1 MFVRQLQYLVALAE
15 HRHFAHAAE
24 ACWVSQPALSAGIRQ
39 LERELGI
46 MIILRDRRFQG
57 LTPEGERVLIWARQT
72 LASLEG
78 LRQEAAMAQIVPG
91 GHLAIG
97 TVPSALRA
105 VSMLASEYR
114 RAIPKLTLEV
124 FSLSTRDILQRL
136 KNKDIHLGLAYAD
149 GCESDVYDRQ
159 SLYLERFVLL
169 SSDKAG
175 LPDRPC
181 YSWAEAARFPLC
193 LFNHEMQNRKIV
205 DAAFQQANVEPN
217 VVVETNTLSVLYEEV
232 RTGEVC
238 SIAPVS
244 ALPEY
249 FLDSGIHI
257 RPIEPQQLSPMSL
270 LRLHEESPSA
280 LVSAAWRM
288 APALDLQGR
297 LDGVLESARPP
308 FSQREK

>member
-1 MFVRQLQYLVALAE
+1 MFVRQLHYLVALAE
-15 HRHFAHAAE
+15 HKHFAHAAE
-24 ACWVSQPALSAGIRQ
+24 SCWVSQPALSAGIRQ

-57 LTPEGERVLIWARQT
+57 FTPEGERVLVWARQT

-78 LRQEAAMAQIVPG
+78 LRQEAALAQLVAG

-124 FSLSTRDILQRL
+124 FSLSTRDIFHRL
-136 KNKDIHLGLAYAD
+136 KNKEIHLGIAYAD
-149 GCESDVYDRQ
+149 AADAAIESIV
-159 SLYLERFVLL
+159 LYSERFVLL
-169 SSDKAG
+169 SSNHAG
-175 LPDRPC
+175 LPTKSS
-181 YSWAEAARFPLC
+181 YSWAEAARLPLC

-205 DAAFQQANVEPN
+205 DMAFLQAGVVPN

-244 ALPEY
+244 ALPDY
-249 FLDSGIHI
+249 FLASGIDI
-257 RPIEPQQLSPMSL
+257 RPLEPRQLSAMSL
-270 LRLHEESPSA
+270 LRLRQDTQPA
-280 LVSAAWRM
+280 VVGAAWDM
-288 APALDLQGR
+288 TPQLDLQGR
-297 LDGVLESARPP
+297 LDSVLEGPAPWLDS
-308 FSQREK
+308 

>member
-1 MFVRQLQYLVALAE
+1 MFVRQLHYLVALAE
-15 HRHFAHAAE
+15 HKHFAHAAE
-24 ACWVSQPALSAGIRQ
+24 SCWVSQPALSAGIRQ

-57 LTPEGERVLIWARQT
+57 FTPEGERVLVWARQT

-78 LRQEAAMAQIVPG
+78 LRQEAALAQLVAG

-124 FSLSTRDILQRL
+124 FSLSTRDIFHRL
-136 KNKDIHLGLAYAD
+136 KNKEIHLGIAYAD
-149 GCESDVYDRQ
+149 SADAAIESIT
-159 SLYLERFVLL
+159 LYSERFVLL
-169 SSDKAG
+169 SSDHAG
-175 LPDRPC
+175 LPTKSS
-181 YSWAEAARFPLC
+181 YSWAEAARLPLC

-205 DAAFQQANVEPN
+205 DTAFLQAGVVPN

-244 ALPEY
+244 ALPDY
-249 FLDSGIHI
+249 FLASGINI
-257 RPIEPQQLSPMSL
+257 RPLEPQQLSAMSL
-270 LRLHEESPSA
+270 LRLRQDTQPA
-280 LVSAAWRM
+280 VLSAAWDM
-288 APALDLQGR
+288 TPQLDLQGR
-297 LDGVLESARPP
+297 LDGVLEGPALRLNS
-308 FSQREK
+308 

>member
-1 MFVRQLQYLVALAE
+1 MFVRQLHYLVALAE
-15 HRHFAHAAE
+15 HKHFAHAAE
-24 ACWVSQPALSAGIRQ
+24 SCWVSQPALSAGIRQ

-57 LTPEGERVLIWARQT
+57 FTPEGERVLVWARQT

-78 LRQEAAMAQIVPG
+78 LRQEAALAQLVAG

-124 FSLSTRDILQRL
+124 FSLSTRDIFHRL
-136 KNKDIHLGLAYAD
+136 KNKEIHLGIAYAD
-149 GCESDVYDRQ
+149 GSDAAIEGIV
-159 SLYLERFVLL
+159 LYSERFVLL
-169 SSDKAG
+169 SSDQAG
-175 LPDRPC
+175 LPNKSS
-181 YSWAEAARFPLC
+181 YSWAEAARLPLC

-205 DAAFQQANVEPN
+205 DAALLQAGVAPN

-244 ALPEY
+244 ALPDY
-249 FLDSGIHI
+249 FLASGINI
-257 RPIEPQQLSPMSL
+257 RPLEPQQLSAMSL
-270 LRLHEESPSA
+270 LRLRQETPPA
-280 LVSAAWRM
+280 VVGAAWDM
-288 APALDLQGR
+288 TPQLDLQGR
-297 LDGVLESARPP
+297 LDGVLERPAP
-308 FSQREK
+308 WLAS

>member
-1 MFVRQLQYLVALAE
+1 MFVRQLHYLVALAE
-15 HRHFAHAAE
+15 HKHFAHAAE
-24 ACWVSQPALSAGIRQ
+24 SCWVSQPALSAGIRQ

-57 LTPEGERVLIWARQT
+57 FTPEGERVLVWARQT

-78 LRQEAAMAQIVPG
+78 LRQEAALAQLVAG

-124 FSLSTRDILQRL
+124 FSLSTRDIFQRL
-136 KNKDIHLGLAYAD
+136 KNKEIHLGIAYAD
-149 GCESDVYDRQ
+149 VADAAIESIV
-159 SLYLERFVLL
+159 LYSERFVLL
-169 SSDKAG
+169 SSAHAG
-175 LPDRPC
+175 LPTKSS
-181 YSWAEAARFPLC
+181 YSWAEAARLPLC

-205 DAAFQQANVEPN
+205 DTAFLQAGVVPN

-244 ALPEY
+244 ALPDY
-249 FLDSGIHI
+249 FLASGINI
-257 RPIEPQQLSPMSL
+257 RPLEPQQLSAMSL
-270 LRLHEESPSA
+270 LRLRQDTQPA
-280 LVSAAWRM
+280 VVGAAWDM
-288 APALDLQGR
+288 TPQLDLQGR
-297 LDGVLESARPP
+297 LDGVLETPVPRLDS
-308 FSQREK
+308 

>member
-1 MFVRQLQYLVALAE
+1 MFVRQLHYLVALAE
-15 HRHFAHAAE
+15 HKHFAHAAE
-24 ACWVSQPALSAGIRQ
+24 SCWVSQPALSAGIRQ

-57 LTPEGERVLIWARQT
+57 FTPEGERVLVWARQT

-78 LRQEAAMAQIVPG
+78 LRQEAALAQLVAG

-124 FSLSTRDILQRL
+124 FSLSTRDIFHRL
-136 KNKDIHLGLAYAD
+136 KNKDIHLGIAYAD
-149 GCESDVYDRQ
+149 GSDAAIEGIV
-159 SLYLERFVLL
+159 LYAERFVLL
-169 SSDKAG
+169 SSDHAG
-175 LPDRPC
+175 LPTKSS
-181 YSWAEAARFPLC
+181 YSWAEAARLPLC

-205 DAAFQQANVEPN
+205 DRAFLQAGVVPN

-244 ALPEY
+244 ALPDY
-249 FLDSGIHI
+249 FLASGIHI
-257 RPIEPQQLSPMSL
+257 RPLEPQQLSDMSL
-270 LRLHEESPSA
+270 LRLRQDTQPA
-280 LVSAAWRM
+280 VVSAAWDMTPR
-288 APALDLQGR
+288 LDLQAR
-297 LDGVLESARPP
+297 LDGVLEGPAPRLDS
-308 FSQREK
+308 

>member
-1 MFVRQLQYLVALAE
+1 
-15 HRHFAHAAE
+15 
-24 ACWVSQPALSAGIRQ
+24 
-39 LERELGI
+39 

-57 LTPEGERVLIWARQT
+57 FTPEGERVLVWARQT

-78 LRQEAAMAQIVPG
+78 LRQEAALAQIVAG

-124 FSLSTRDILQRL
+124 FSLSTRDILHRL
-136 KNKDIHLGLAYAD
+136 KNKEVHLGLAYAE
-149 GCESDVYDRQ
+149 GCDSDVYE
-159 SLYLERFVLL
+159 SIVLYSERFVLL

-175 LPDRPC
+175 LPTKSS
-181 YSWAEAARFPLC
+181 YSWAEAARLPLC

-205 DAAFQQANVEPN
+205 DAAFRHAGVVPN
-217 VVVETNTLSVLYEEV
+217 VAVETNTLSVLYEEV
-232 RTGEVC
+232 RMGEVC

-249 FLDSGIHI
+249 FLASGISI

-270 LRLHEESPSA
+270 LRLREEAPPA
-280 LVSAAWRM
+280 VVSAAWDM
-288 APALDLQGR
+288 APLMDLQAR
-297 LDGVLESARPP
+297 LDGVLEAATPRAS
-308 FSQREK
+308 S

>member
-1 MFVRQLQYLVALAE
+1 MFVRQLHYLVALAE
-15 HRHFAHAAE
+15 HKHFAHAAE
-24 ACWVSQPALSAGIRQ
+24 SCWVSQPALSAGIRQ

-57 LTPEGERVLIWARQT
+57 FTPEGERVLVWARQT

-78 LRQEAAMAQIVPG
+78 LRQEAALAQLVAG

-124 FSLSTRDILQRL
+124 FSLSTRDIFHRL
-136 KNKDIHLGLAYAD
+136 KNKEIHLGIAYAD
-149 GCESDVYDRQ
+149 GTDVAIESIV
-159 SLYLERFVLL
+159 LYSERFVLL
-169 SSDKAG
+169 SSDHAG
-175 LPDRPC
+175 LPTKSS
-181 YSWAEAARFPLC
+181 YSWAEAARLPLC

-205 DAAFQQANVEPN
+205 DAAFLQAGVVPN

-244 ALPEY
+244 ALPDY
-249 FLDSGIHI
+249 FLASGINI
-257 RPIEPQQLSPMSL
+257 RPLEPQQLSAMSL
-270 LRLHEESPSA
+270 LRLRQDTQPA
-280 LVSAAWRM
+280 VVGAAWDM
-288 APALDLQGR
+288 APQLDLQGR
-297 LDGVLESARPP
+297 LDGVLEGPAPWLDS
-308 FSQREK
+308 

>member
-1 MFVRQLQYLVALAE
+1 MFVRQLHYLVALAE
-15 HRHFAHAAE
+15 HKHFAHAAE
-24 ACWVSQPALSAGIRQ
+24 SCWVSQPALSAGIRQ

-57 LTPEGERVLIWARQT
+57 FTPEGERVLVWARQT

-78 LRQEAAMAQIVPG
+78 LRQEAALAQLVAG

-124 FSLSTRDILQRL
+124 FSLSTRDILHRL
-136 KNKDIHLGLAYAD
+136 KNKEIHLGIAYAD
-149 GCESDVYDRQ
+149 GCDAAIESVV
-159 SLYLERFVLL
+159 LYSERFVLL
-169 SSDKAG
+169 SSDHAG
-175 LPDRPC
+175 LPTKSS
-181 YSWAEAARFPLC
+181 YSWAEAARLPLC

-205 DAAFQQANVEPN
+205 DTAFLQAGVAPN

-244 ALPEY
+244 ALPDY
-249 FLDSGIHI
+249 FLASGISI
-257 RPIEPQQLSPMSL
+257 RPLEPQQLSAMSL
-270 LRLHEESPSA
+270 LRLRQDTQPA
-280 LVSAAWRM
+280 VVGAAWDM
-288 APALDLQGR
+288 TPQLDLQGR
-297 LDGVLESARPP
+297 LDSVLEAPAARLIP
-308 FSQREK
+308 

>member
-1 MFVRQLQYLVALAE
+1 MFVRQLHSLVALAE
-15 HRHFAHAAE
+15 HKHFAHAAE
-24 ACWVSQPALSAGIRQ
+24 SCWVSQPALSAGIRQ

-57 LTPEGERVLIWARQT
+57 FTPEGERVLVWARQT

-78 LRQEAAMAQIVPG
+78 LRQEAALAQLVAG

-124 FSLSTRDILQRL
+124 FSLSTRDIFQRL
-136 KNKDIHLGLAYAD
+136 KNKEIHLGIAYAD
-149 GCESDVYDRQ
+149 VADAAIESIV
-159 SLYLERFVLL
+159 LYSERFVLL
-169 SSDKAG
+169 SSAHAG
-175 LPDRPC
+175 LPTKSS
-181 YSWAEAARFPLC
+181 YSWAEAARLPLC

-205 DAAFQQANVEPN
+205 DTAFLQAGVVPN

-244 ALPEY
+244 ALPDY
-249 FLDSGIHI
+249 FLASGINI
-257 RPIEPQQLSPMSL
+257 RPLEPQQLSAMSL
-270 LRLHEESPSA
+270 LRLRQDTQPA
-280 LVSAAWRM
+280 VVGAAWDM
-288 APALDLQGR
+288 TPQLDLQGR
-297 LDGVLESARPP
+297 LDGVLETPVPRLDS
-308 FSQREK
+308 

>member
-1 MFVRQLQYLVALAE
+1 MFVRQLHYLVALAE
-15 HRHFAHAAE
+15 HKHFAHAAE
-24 ACWVSQPALSAGIRQ
+24 SCWVSQPALSAGIRQ

-57 LTPEGERVLIWARQT
+57 FTPEGERVLVWARQT

-78 LRQEAAMAQIVPG
+78 LRQEAALAQLVAG

-124 FSLSTRDILQRL
+124 FSLSTRDIFHRL
-136 KNKDIHLGLAYAD
+136 KSKEIHLGIAYAD
-149 GCESDVYDRQ
+149 GSDAAIEGIV
-159 SLYLERFVLL
+159 LYAERFVLL
-169 SSDKAG
+169 SSDHAG
-175 LPDRPC
+175 LPTKSS
-181 YSWAEAARFPLC
+181 YSWAEAARLPLC

-205 DAAFQQANVEPN
+205 DTAFLQAGVVPN

-244 ALPEY
+244 ALPDY
-249 FLDSGIHI
+249 FLASGISI
-257 RPIEPQQLSPMSL
+257 RPLEPQQLSDMSL
-270 LRLHEESPSA
+270 LRLRQDTQPA
-280 LVSAAWRM
+280 VVSAAWDMTPR
-288 APALDLQGR
+288 LDLQGR
-297 LDGVLESARPP
+297 LDGVLEGPVPLLDS
-308 FSQREK
+308 

>member
-1 MFVRQLQYLVALAE
+1 VFVRQLHYLVALAE
-15 HRHFAHAAE
+15 HKHFAHAAE
-24 ACWVSQPALSAGIRQ
+24 SCWVSQPALSAGIRQ

-57 LTPEGERVLIWARQT
+57 FTPEGERVLVWARQT

-78 LRQEAAMAQIVPG
+78 LRHEAALAQLVAG

-124 FSLSTRDILQRL
+124 FSLSTRDIHHRL
-136 KNKDIHLGLAYAD
+136 KSKEIHLGLAYSD
-149 GCESDVYDRQ
+149 GSDTAIENIV
-159 SLYLERFVLL
+159 LYSERFVLL
-169 SSDKAG
+169 SSDRAG
-175 LPDRPC
+175 LPAKAS
-181 YSWAEAARFPLC
+181 YSWAEAARLPLC

-205 DAAFQQANVEPN
+205 DAAFLQAGVVPN
-217 VVVETNTLSVLYEEV
+217 VVVQTNTLSVLYEEV

-244 ALPEY
+244 ALPDY
-249 FLDSGIHI
+249 FLASGISI
-257 RPIEPQQLSPMSL
+257 RPLEPQQLSAMSL
-270 LRLHEESPSA
+270 LRLRQEMQPA
-280 LVSAAWRM
+280 VVSAAWDL
-288 APALDLQGR
+288 APHLDLQGR
-297 LDGVLESARPP
+297 LDSVLEAATPRFMP
-308 FSQREK
+308 

>member
-1 MFVRQLQYLVALAE
+1 MICRQPLAQSENLMFVRQLHYLVALAE
-15 HRHFAHAAE
+15 HKHFAHAAE
-24 ACWVSQPALSAGIRQ
+24 SCWVSQPALSAGIRQ

-57 LTPEGERVLIWARQT
+57 FTPEGERVLVWARQT

-78 LRQEAAMAQIVPG
+78 LRQEAALAQLVAG

-124 FSLSTRDILQRL
+124 FSLSTRDIFHRL
-136 KNKDIHLGLAYAD
+136 KNKEIHLGIAYAD
-149 GCESDVYDRQ
+149 SADAAIESIT
-159 SLYLERFVLL
+159 LYSERFVLL
-169 SSDKAG
+169 SSDHAG
-175 LPDRPC
+175 LPTKSS
-181 YSWAEAARFPLC
+181 YSWAEAARLPLC

-205 DAAFQQANVEPN
+205 DMAFLQAGVVPN

-238 SIAPVS
+238 SISPVS
-244 ALPEY
+244 ALPDY
-249 FLDSGIHI
+249 FLASGIDI
-257 RPIEPQQLSPMSL
+257 RPLEPRQLSAM
-270 LRLHEESPSA
+270 
-280 LVSAAWRM
+280 
-288 APALDLQGR
+288 
-297 LDGVLESARPP
+297 
-308 FSQREK
+308 

>member
-1 MFVRQLQYLVALAE
+1 MFVRQLQYLVALSE

-24 ACWVSQPALSAGIRQ
+24 ACWVSQPALSAGLRQ

-57 LTPEGERVLIWARQT
+57 FTPEGERVLVWARQT

-78 LRQEAAMAQIVPG
+78 LRQEAALAQLVPG

-136 KNKDIHLGLAYAD
+136 KNKEIHLGLAYAN
-149 GCESDVYDRQ
+149 GCDPAVYDSLQ
-159 SLYLERFVLL
+159 LYLERFVLL
-169 SSDKAG
+169 FNAKAG
-175 LPDRPC
+175 LPARL
-181 YSWAEAARFPLC
+181 SFTWAEAARLPLC

-205 DAAFQQANVEPN
+205 DEAFRQARVEPN

-249 FLDSGIHI
+249 FLASGIQI

-270 LRLHEESPSA
+270 LRLREESAPA
-280 LVSAAWRM
+280 LISLAWEM
-288 APALDLQGR
+288 APLLDLQGR
-297 LDGVLESARPP
+297 LDGVLETAVPGR
-308 FSQREK
+308 REI

>member
-1 MFVRQLQYLVALAE
+1 MFVRQLHYLVALAE
-15 HRHFAHAAE
+15 HKHFAHAAE

-57 LTPEGERVLIWARQT
+57 FTPEGERVLVWARQT

-78 LRQEAAMAQIVPG
+78 LRQEAALAQIVAG

-124 FSLSTRDILQRL
+124 FSLSTRDILHRL
-136 KNKDIHLGLAYAD
+136 KNKEVHLGLAYAE
-149 GCESDVYDRQ
+149 GCDSDVYE
-159 SLYLERFVLL
+159 SIVLYSERFVLL

-175 LPDRPC
+175 LPTKSS
-181 YSWAEAARFPLC
+181 YSWAEAARLPLC

-205 DAAFQQANVEPN
+205 DAAFRHAGVVPN
-217 VVVETNTLSVLYEEV
+217 VAVETNTLSVLYEEV
-232 RTGEVC
+232 RMGEVC

-249 FLDSGIHI
+249 FLASGISI

-270 LRLHEESPSA
+270 LRLREEAPPA
-280 LVSAAWRM
+280 VVSAAWDM
-288 APALDLQGR
+288 APLMDLQAR
-297 LDGVLESARPP
+297 LDGVLEAATPRAS
-308 FSQREK
+308 S

>member
-1 MFVRQLQYLVALAE
+1 MFVRQLHYLVALAE

-57 LTPEGERVLIWARQT
+57 FTPEGERVLVWARQT

-78 LRQEAAMAQIVPG
+78 LRQEAALAHVVPG

-114 RAIPKLTLEV
+114 RAIPRLTLEV

-136 KNKDIHLGLAYAD
+136 KNKDLHLGLAYAD
-149 GCESDVYDRQ
+149 GCDPDTYESVV
-159 SLYLERFVLL
+159 LYSERFVLL

-175 LPDRPC
+175 LPTKAS
-181 YSWAEAARFPLC
+181 YSWAEAARLPLC

-205 DAAFQQANVEPN
+205 DAAFRQAGVVPN

-232 RTGEVC
+232 RLGEVC

-244 ALPEY
+244 ALPDY
-249 FLDSGIHI
+249 FLASGISI

-270 LRLHEESPSA
+270 LRWREPATPA
-280 LVSAAWRM
+280 LVNAAWEM
-288 APALDLQGR
+288 APLMDLQGR
-297 LDGVLESARPP
+297 LDGVLEAAAPRGA
-308 FSQREK
+308 

>member
-1 MFVRQLQYLVALAE
+1 MFVRQLHYLVALAE

-57 LTPEGERVLIWARQT
+57 FTPEGERVLVWARQT

-78 LRQEAAMAQIVPG
+78 LRQEAALAQVVAG

-124 FSLSTRDILQRL
+124 FSLSTRDILHRL

-149 GCESDVYDRQ
+149 GCDPTVYESMV
-159 SLYLERFVLL
+159 LYSERFVLL

-175 LPDRPC
+175 LPTKSS

-205 DAAFQQANVEPN
+205 DAAFRDAGVAPN

-244 ALPEY
+244 ALPDY
-249 FLDSGIHI
+249 LLASGISI

-270 LRLHEESPSA
+270 LRLREESSPA
-280 LVSAAWRM
+280 VANAAWDM
-288 APALDLQGR
+288 APVLDLQGR
-297 LDGVLESARPP
+297 LDGVLEAAMPRSG
-308 FSQREK
+308 